1 MKLSE
6 TLQSHVEAI
15 YYIIDSCTTVDHL
28 ENNKRMIDFFCD
40 NNNQNDKMPFVKA
53 NLYGALAFK
62 SKQLKL

>member
-6 TLQSHVEAI
+6 TLQSHVEAM
-15 YYIIDSCTTVDHL
+15 YSTIDLSTTVDQL

-53 NLYGALAFK
+53 NLYGALSFK
-62 SKQLKL
+62 SKQLEL